1 MLACI
6 LVLGL
11 ATGGCAWFGGD
22 TEQKDVPPAQPQEQA
37 AAPAP
42 APEPPAPTKAGKKV
56 DAKTAKA
63 EKAAKAKAEKAAK
76 TKAGKSAPKG
86 ETQIAAELDMV
97 GHRLVAQAS
106 RTVVPSK
113 AEKEVRQQGKDY
125 VATYVDVDT
134 SNVSTELRPGTKGQY
149 VGFVRYHENVF
160 ECRGKSRKEALT
172 ASCEQVKSR
181 RLNELIRY
189 DGSSWQY

>member
-1 MLACI
+1 MRNMLACI
-6 LVLGL
+6 LALGL

-22 TEQKDVPPAQPQEQA
+22 TDQKDVPPAQPQEQT

-42 APEPPAPTKAGKKV
+42 APDASAPTKAGKKV
-56 DAKTAKA
+56 DAKATKAEKSAKTAKA
-63 EKAAKAKAEKAAK
+63 KG
-76 TKAGKSAPKG
+76 GKSAPKS
-86 ETQIAAELDMV
+86 EAQIAAELDMV
-97 GHRLVAQAS
+97 GKRLAAQAA

-113 AEKEVRQQGKDY
+113 AEKQVRQQGKEY
-125 VATYVDVDT
+125 VASYVDVYT
-134 SNVSTELRPGTKGQY
+134 GNVSTELRPGAKGQY

-172 ASCEQVKSR
+172 ASCDQVKSR